1 MINRLDGHAPSFRNV
16 QGLRAIA
23 ALLVFSVHLN
33 VHELRFLYPLGEWG
47 VDLFFVISGF
57 VMITSTWNEFASPA
71 ISLRFFLRRL
81 TRVYPPYWVAMIPIV
96 LLFLFSPH
104 AVNGSQAIRP
114 SIPASLLLVPQDGK
128 PLLTVSWT
136 LVYEIFFYIIFAV
149 VLAFDRRWCLPLV
162 FAWGAAT
169 LVLGAALAPLHNHWA
184 DVYTSSISIEFIFGV
199 CAGYLVRTRGALWPV
214 ASLVLGL
221 VLIGA
226 ADRWY
231 EAFDAAAGLHGS
243 LRFLCIGV
251 PAALIFN
258 GAVGLE
264 TRYALIAPAA
274 LQRLGNASYSLYL
287 WHVPLSIL
295 IERTTHGF
303 LLRHPG
309 PLVHALWLI
318 AVVAI
323 VISASL
329 VLYDR
334 VERPLLRL
342 FGGWIKAL
350 EVRRLPNVPVPQRT
364 PALTAESVQ

>member
-1 MINRLDGHAPSFRNV
+1 M
-16 QGLRAIA
+16 
-23 ALLVFSVHLN
+23 
-33 VHELRFLYPLGEWG
+33 
-47 VDLFFVISGF
+47 ISGF
-57 VMITSTWNEFASPA
+57 VMITSTWNEFAAPA

-81 TRVYPPYWVAMIPIV
+81 TRVYPAYWIVMIPIV
-96 LLFLFSPH
+96 LLYLYAPH
-104 AVNGSQAIRP
+104 AVNGTQTIRP
-114 SIPASLLLVPQDGK
+114 SIAASLLLVPQIGK

-136 LVYEIFFYIIFAV
+136 LVYEIFFYIVFAF

-162 FAWGAAT
+162 FVWGVVT
-169 LVLGAALAPLHNHWA
+169 LMLGAALAPLHNRWA
-184 DVYTSSISIEFIFGV
+184 DVYTNSISIEFILGI
-199 CAGYLVRTRGALWPV
+199 CAGYLVRARGALWPI

-221 VLIGA
+221 VLIGV

-231 EAFDAAAGLHGS
+231 EAIDAAAGLHGS
-243 LRFLCIGV
+243 LRFLCIGI

-295 IERTTHGF
+295 IERTTYGF
-303 LLRHPG
+303 MRRHPG
-309 PLVHALWLI
+309 PLAHALWLVAVI
-318 AVVAI
+318 AVVI
-323 VISASL
+323 VASL

-334 VERPLLRL
+334 VERPLLRV

-350 EVRRLPNVPVPQRT
+350 ELRRLPSAPVTPRAVP
-364 PALTAESVQ
+364 LTVESAQ